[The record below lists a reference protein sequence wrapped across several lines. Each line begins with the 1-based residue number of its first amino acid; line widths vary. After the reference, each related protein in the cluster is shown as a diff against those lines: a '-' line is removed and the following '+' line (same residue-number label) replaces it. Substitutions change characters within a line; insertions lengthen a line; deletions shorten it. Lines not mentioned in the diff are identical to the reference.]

1 VVIRAIVDAVR
12 AECDRSDRDWLTLY
26 SGQPGVALL
35 LAMTAR
41 VTGDAELADR
51 ARERI
56 ADIAAGAMANPND
69 FFFMSG
75 LTGVVWTIEQVAHLL
90 GDEEDDDPHEA
101 IDEAV
106 AELLVSRK
114 LRFELMK
121 GVAGLGLYALERGP
135 RPSAIRCVELAV
147 EALAA
152 SAERTSA
159 GATWFMPIA
168 QLPPS
173 ELALFPNGCHSLG
186 TVHGVLGPI
195 AVLAGACERGIATA
209 TAGPLLDEAVAWL
222 WDQRRRDPK
231 DGGWFAI
238 AMERPDLATTQ
249 GWCYGDPGTAA
260 VLFSAGRAVGRAEWQ
275 AFGLELAR
283 EVIRRPPT
291 PAMDP
296 MMCHGTT
303 GVAHILNRLSQ
314 SDTGLRAGAMAWFA
328 RALDQHVEGSGIG
341 GLAALEFENGQRVA
355 KPYVGLVEG
364 SSGAALALLAAVSDV
379 EPRWDHAFVLGHG
392 V

>member
-1 VVIRAIVDAVR
+1 M
-12 AECDRSDRDWLTLY
+12 RS
-26 SGQPGVALL
+26 SPI
-35 LAMTAR
+35 
-41 VTGDAELADR
+41 R

-56 ADIAAGAMANPND
+56 ADIAAGAMQNPND

-90 GDEEDDDPHEA
+90 GDEDDEDPHEA

-106 AELLVSRK
+106 AELLVAK
-114 LRFELMK
+114 NLRFELMK
-121 GVAGLGLYALERGP
+121 GVAGLGIYALERGP

-152 SAERTSA
+152 SAERTPV

-209 TAGPLLDEAVAWL
+209 TARPLLDEAVAWL
-222 WDQRRRDPK
+222 WDQRRRDPE

-238 AMERPDLATTQ
+238 ATERPISRRRKGGVTATRELRRYCFQPAVRSSARSGKRLA
-249 GWCYGDPGTAA
+249 
-260 VLFSAGRAVGRAEWQ
+260 
-275 AFGLELAR
+275 
-283 EVIRRPPT
+283 
-291 PAMDP
+291 
-296 MMCHGTT
+296 
-303 GVAHILNRLSQ
+303 
-314 SDTGLRAGAMAWFA
+314 
-328 RALDQHVEGSGIG
+328 
-341 GLAALEFENGQRVA
+341 
-355 KPYVGLVEG
+355 
-364 SSGAALALLAAVSDV
+364 SS
-379 EPRWDHAFVLGHG
+379 
-392 V
+392 